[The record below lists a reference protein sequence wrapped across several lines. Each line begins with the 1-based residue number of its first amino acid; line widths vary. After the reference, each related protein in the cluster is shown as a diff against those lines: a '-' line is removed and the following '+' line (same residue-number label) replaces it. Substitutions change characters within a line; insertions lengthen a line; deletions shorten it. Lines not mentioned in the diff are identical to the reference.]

1 MASSRTDPETRLLSW
16 LLALLTAGAVA
27 IVALPTEAAHAKRL
41 VGTKGADRLLGS
53 AKPDR
58 IQGRA
63 GNDRINGRQGR
74 DRLSGGRG
82 DDRIKAVDDRT
93 DRLVKGGPGTDA
105 CTIDAADRRR
115 VRSCEIVKVKPG
127 GGGGGGGGGTCVVAP
142 PEPRP
147 TAAIDP
153 RSPNAVPAG
162 RRGDPPPPSFSDA
175 FYATTITLNASASGA
190 ENGQLPI
197 SIEEVCDVPQ
207 ALQGEAVLLAGG
219 DAIAIIG
226 PSTSVSQNGAPLKGD
241 AATAALADVDSVVI
255 SARLLRPEMWGQDED
270 GTPVPTFDAISIEI
284 TD

>member
-1 MASSRTDPETRLLSW
+1 MWLS
-16 LLALLTAGAVA
+16 ALLMAGAA
-27 IVALPTEAAHAKRL
+27 AMVALPSEAAHAKRL
-41 VGTKGADRLLGS
+41 VGTKGADRLVGS

-58 IQGRA
+58 IQGRD

-82 DDRIKAVDDRT
+82 GDRIKAVDRRR
-93 DRLVKGGPGTDA
+93 DRLVRGGPGLDT
-105 CTIDAADRRR
+105 CTIDAADRPR

-127 GGGGGGGGGTCVVAP
+127 GGGGACVAAP

-147 TAAIDP
+147 TAVIDP
-153 RSPNAVPAG
+153 RSPNAVPG

-175 FYATTITLNASASGA
+175 FYATTITLNASASGT

-207 ALQGEAVLLAGG
+207 ALKGEAVQLAGG

-226 PSTSVSQNGAPLKGD
+226 PNTSVSQNGAPLDGD
-241 AATAALADVDSVVI
+241 AATTALANVDSVVI

-270 GTPVPTFDAISIEI
+270 GMPVPTLDAISIDI

>member
-1 MASSRTDPETRLLSW
+1 MW
-16 LLALLTAGAVA
+16 LLALLMAGAVA
-27 IVALPTEAAHAKRL
+27 MVALPSEAAHAKSL
-41 VGTKGADRLLGS
+41 VGTKAADRLVGS

-74 DRLSGGRG
+74 DRLSGGTG
-82 DDRIKAVDDRT
+82 DDRIKAVDGRK
-93 DRLVKGGPGTDA
+93 DRLVRGGPGTDT

-127 GGGGGGGGGTCVVAP
+127 GGVGGGACVVAP

-147 TAAIDP
+147 TAVIDP
-153 RSPNAVPAG
+153 RSPNAVPG

-207 ALQGEAVLLAGG
+207 ALQRDAVQLVGG
-219 DAIAIIG
+219 DAIAI
-226 PSTSVSQNGAPLKGD
+226 N
-241 AATAALADVDSVVI
+241 
-255 SARLLRPEMWGQDED
+255 RPQHERVAKRHPAG
-270 GTPVPTFDAISIEI
+270 G
-284 TD
+284 